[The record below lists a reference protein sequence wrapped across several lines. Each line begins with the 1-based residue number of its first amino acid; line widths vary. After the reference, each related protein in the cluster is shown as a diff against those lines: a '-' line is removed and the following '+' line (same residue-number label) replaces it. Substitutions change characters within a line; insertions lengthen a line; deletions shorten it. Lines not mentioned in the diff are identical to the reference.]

1 MICKIICSILA
12 LTAFCASAIEIKLPE
27 NPSVH
32 EKNAA
37 ALLQKHADKIDKD
50 SKTLF
55 NITLAPDMEY
65 GAWSVSS
72 EGKINVEKRGN
83 STKLRLI

>member
-1 MICKIICSILA
+1 MIYKIICSILA

-37 ALLQKHADKIDKD
+37 ALLQKY
-50 SKTLF
+50 L
-55 NITLAPDMEY
+55 E
-65 GAWSVSS
+65 GAEKGIFS
-72 EGKINVEKRGN
+72 EIYTPN
-83 STKLRLI
+83 SLEIY